1 MKLAVHRHIYQKEKV
16 QKQISSAKTK
26 HYNNHIIDSS
36 ATELHSTMNELLG
49 TAKSHTL
56 PTFYSTAELPSMVS
70 SFFSAKIQN
79 VCDKCD
85 QTALQLCPPDPPFSR
100 TLLSCF
106 HLVTEIDVSKTL
118 KSMSFKSCE
127 LDPIP
132 ASLLTAFHTYFLPP
146 LTSRPSASFT
156 P

>member
-1 MKLAVHRHIYQKEKV
+1 MSTDKFIKKNSKKSWNWFSPSKPNTITTASLTCLQPK
-16 QKQISSAKTK
+16 
-26 HYNNHIIDSS
+26 N
-36 ATELHSTMNELLG
+36 STMNELLG

-100 TLLSCF
+100 TLLSYF

-132 ASLLTAFHTYFLPP
+132 ASLLTAFHTYFLPS
-146 LTSRPSASFT
+146 LTSRPSSFAL
-156 P
+156 